1 MRESKAAA
9 DDPAVA
15 EQALDLVWMRRRPD
29 VKILGATP
37 QEKVADAAAHEVCQ
51 MVELPE
57 PIEDLESVRIDVLAR
72 KGVLRAWDDPG
83 RYHSREL

>member
-1 MRESKAAA
+1 MSS
-9 DDPAVA
+9 
-15 EQALDLVWMRRRPD
+15 
-29 VKILGATP
+29 TP
-37 QEKVADAAAHEVCQ
+37 QQSQNISIPDLRSRLNGEVIGPD
-51 MVELPE
+51 ELPE